1 MYEKIKLIRRY
12 ARYLSRARSRF
23 DLHSPF
29 IYNIYSQVLKDK
41 TDYPEY
47 KLMNEF
53 WSVLLRDHRYTIR
66 TDLGAKAPDFP
77 WQKEIL
83 PVKKIAKRFS
93 VSPDFGRLL
102 FRLSRYFKPGITLE
116 LGTSLG
122 ISTAYLAL
130 GNPEG
135 TIITVEGC
143 PEIATDA
150 EKNFERLGIRNIDQR
165 TGPFDKL
172 LPDIL
177 SQVESLDMIFIDGN
191 HKKDATLN
199 YFQQCLQHLNDNSV
213 LVFDD
218 IHWSDGM
225 EEAWLEIRHHPK
237 VKITIDL
244 FQMGLVFFR
253 DGLSKEDFILHF

>member
-1 MYEKIKLIRRY
+1 MYR
-12 ARYLSRARSRF
+12 
-23 DLHSPF
+23 
-29 IYNIYSQVLKDK
+29 IYSQVLKDK
-41 TDYPEY
+41 LDYPEY
-47 KLMNEF
+47 KVMNNL
-53 WSVLLRDHRYTIR
+53 WALLLRDQRYTTR
-66 TDLGAKAPDFP
+66 TDLGANAPDFP

-83 PVKKIAKRFS
+83 PVRTIAKRFS

-102 FRLSRYFKPGITLE
+102 FRLSRYFQPKITLE

-122 ISTAYLAL
+122 ISTAYMAL

-143 PEIATDA
+143 PEIAKEA

-165 TGPFDKL
+165 IGNFDQL

-177 SQVESLDMIFIDGN
+177 SEVKWLDMIFIDGN
-191 HKKDATLN
+191 HKKDAALN
-199 YFQQCLQHLNDNSV
+199 YFQQCLQQMSSSSV

-218 IHWSDGM
+218 IHWSEGM
-225 EEAWLEIRHHPK
+225 QEAWFEIKHHPR

-253 DGLSKEDFILHF
+253 DELNKEDFILRF